1 MMLPGT
7 SHATT
12 PAMPK
17 DQPATKKS
25 TPNQDRSDRPAQ
37 ASPTTPSPAAGAE
50 QAAAKQKEA
59 VDSGEEN
66 TT

>member
-1 MMLPGT
+1 
-7 SHATT
+7 
-12 PAMPK
+12 MPK